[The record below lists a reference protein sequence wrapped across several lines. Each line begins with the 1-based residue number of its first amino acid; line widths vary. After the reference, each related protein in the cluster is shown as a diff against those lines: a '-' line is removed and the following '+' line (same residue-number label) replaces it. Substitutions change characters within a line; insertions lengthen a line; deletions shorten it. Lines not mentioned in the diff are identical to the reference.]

1 MNLTATIIGQSITF
15 ALFVWFC
22 MKFIWPPIMEAL
34 HERKKQIAD
43 GLAAGERG
51 KHELELAHKRAI
63 ESLKQ
68 AKEKAA
74 EIIAHAEL
82 RAGEIADEAKVTAR
96 EEGDRIIANARNEI
110 EQEVNQAREQLR
122 SSVSSLVV
130 TGAAKILE
138 QEVDEKSHA
147 KLLDKLVEQI

>member
-15 ALFVWFC
+15 AIFVWFC

-43 GLAAGERG
+43 GLAAGEKG
-51 KHELELAHKRAI
+51 KHELELAQKRAI
-63 ESLKQ
+63 ESLKE
-68 AKEKAA
+68 AKAKAA
-74 EIIAHAEL
+74 EIIAHAEK
-82 RAGEIADEAKVTAR
+82 RAGEIADEAKVTAK
-96 EEGDRIIANARNEI
+96 EEGDRIIANAKSDI

-122 SSVSSLVV
+122 SSLSSLVV

-138 QEVDEKSHA
+138 KEVDEKSHA
-147 KLLDKLVEQI
+147 KLLDKLVGQI

>member
-15 ALFVWFC
+15 AIFVWFC
-22 MKFIWPPIMEAL
+22 MKFIWPPIMTAL

-43 GLAAGERG
+43 GLAAGEKG

-63 ESLKQ
+63 ESLKKS
-68 AKEKAA
+68 KEKAA
-74 EIIAHAEL
+74 EIIAHAEM
-82 RAGEIADEAKVTAR
+82 RASEIADEAKDTAR
-96 EEGDRIIANARNEI
+96 EEAGRILAGAQSDI

-130 TGAAKILE
+130 TGAARILE
-138 QEVDEKSHA
+138 QEIDARVHS

>member
-1 MNLTATIIGQSITF
+1 MNLNATIFGQTIVF
-15 ALFVWFC
+15 IIFVWFC

-43 GLAAGERG
+43 GLAAGEKG

-68 AKEKAA
+68 AKAKAA
-74 EIIAHAEL
+74 EIIAHAEK
-82 RAGEIADEAKVTAR
+82 RAGEIADEAKVTAK
-96 EEGDRIIANARNEI
+96 EEGDRIIANAKSDI

-122 SSVSSLVV
+122 SSLSSLVV

-138 QEVDEKSHA
+138 KEVDEKAHA
-147 KLLDKLVEQI
+147 RLLDKLVEQI

>member
-15 ALFVWFC
+15 AVFVWFC
-22 MKFIWPPIMEAL
+22 MKFIWPPIMTAL

-43 GLAAGERG
+43 GLAAGEKG

-63 ESLKQ
+63 ESLKKS
-68 AKEKAA
+68 KEKAA
-74 EIIAHAEL
+74 EIIAHAEM
-82 RAGEIADEAKVTAR
+82 RASEIADEAKVTAR
-96 EEGDRIIANARNEI
+96 EEAGRILAGAKSDI

-130 TGAAKILE
+130 TGAARILE
-138 QEVDEKSHA
+138 QEIDARVHS
-147 KLLDKLVEQI
+147 KLLDKLVAQI

>member
-15 ALFVWFC
+15 AIFVWFC
-22 MKFIWPPIMEAL
+22 MKFIWPPIMTAL

-43 GLAAGERG
+43 GLAAGEKG

-63 ESLKQ
+63 ESLKKS
-68 AKEKAA
+68 KEKAA
-74 EIIAHAEL
+74 EIIAHAEM
-82 RAGEIADEAKVTAR
+82 RASEIADEAKVTAR
-96 EEGDRIIANARNEI
+96 EEAGRILAGAKSDI

-130 TGAAKILE
+130 TGAARILE
-138 QEVDEKSHA
+138 QEIDARVHS